1 MLFTING
8 FRINDFKATN
18 CVKAQWKQATTNAK
32 SFETRIS
39 KYILPWR
46 DVRIVQRRVHIP
58 SRLSMICH
66 CKNVNFRYC
75 FSKLLWNLCI
85 VKNLLIKCGLK
96 FPSTKVSG
104 TVPYSACYPFGGTL
118 FESGQQ
124 WTEVDQQNIL
134 LSAEII
140 LSYCIYI
147 CDYLVFLSS
156 NNPEHWSHFTPKWRN
171 CRIILELWY
180 QWNLPHLIS

>member
-8 FRINDFKATN
+8 FGINDFKATN

-46 DVRIVQRRVHIP
+46 DVRIVQRCVHIP

-75 FSKLLWNLCI
+75 FSKLLLNLCI

-96 FPSTKVSG
+96 FPSAKVSG

-124 WTEVDQQNIL
+124 WTEVNIIYCCQQKSYWATAYTCATIWFFYHP
-134 LSAEII
+134 II
-140 LSYCIYI
+140 LNTEAI
-147 CDYLVFLSS
+147 L
-156 NNPEHWSHFTPKWRN
+156 PKN
-171 CRIILELWY
+171 GGIAE
-180 QWNLPHLIS
+180 

>member
-75 FSKLLWNLCI
+75 FSKLLLNLCI

-96 FPSTKVSG
+96 FPSAKVSCKRRS
-104 TVPYSACYPFGGTL
+104 VLAIHLEEPYSSPVSD
-118 FESGQQ
+118 EQKS
-124 WTEVDQQNIL
+124 TEYTVVSRNHIEL
-134 LSAEII
+134 LHIKTIWFFII
-140 LSYCIYI
+140 
-147 CDYLVFLSS
+147 
-156 NNPEHWSHFTPKWRN
+156 
-171 CRIILELWY
+171 
-180 QWNLPHLIS
+180 Q

>member
-96 FPSTKVSG
+96 FPSAKVSG

-124 WTEVDQQNIL
+124 WTEVNI
-134 LSAEII
+134 
-140 LSYCIYI
+140 
-147 CDYLVFLSS
+147 SS
-156 NNPEHWSHFTPKWRN
+156 NHPEHWSHFTPKWRN